1 MTWRCHDKGRCGE
14 INYKALF
21 RNDSRL
27 IKYSF
32 FEGGNKEKKKTYRE
46 VISAKDVPWEVQM
59 DKGGGGQGVGTEWLK
74 KAIHPCNIK
83 KTQAQLPLQETNEVC
98 EFLSMVQQPHQLAG
112 LRLTLCIVPK
122 R

>member
-1 MTWRCHDKGRCGE
+1 MIPGLLSTASLRG
-14 INYKALF
+14 A
-21 RNDSRL
+21 
-27 IKYSF
+27 IK
-32 FEGGNKEKKKTYRE
+32 KKKKKTYRE